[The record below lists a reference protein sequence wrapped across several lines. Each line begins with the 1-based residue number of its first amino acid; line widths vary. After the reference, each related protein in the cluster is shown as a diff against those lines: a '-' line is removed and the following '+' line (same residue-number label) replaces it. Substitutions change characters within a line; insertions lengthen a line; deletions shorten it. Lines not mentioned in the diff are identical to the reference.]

1 MKIDLTIEIIT
12 TTYYTLPV
20 MRWLRGY
27 ILLPLFRLV
36 VEFLGAVLVA
46 AVLTLAEDFADV
58 AFEVLAAVALAG
70 ALIAFVT

>member
-58 AFEVLAAVALAG
+58 AFEVLVALAG
-70 ALIAFVT
+70 ALAAFVT